1 MLYNPR
7 SMNKRG
13 LVKRRTGTTAV
24 IGGSILL
31 NKGGA
36 GVGSSYPSLDEYHR
50 ITGNGLADKIKAL
63 MVKPIS
69 VKKKSIQFN
78 M

>member
-7 SMNKRG
+7 SMKKH
-13 LVKRRTGTTAV
+13 LVKSRVGTTAMV
-24 IGGSILL
+24 GGAILL

-36 GVGSSYPSLDEYHR
+36 GVGSSYPSKEEYHR
-50 ITGNGLADKIKAL
+50 ITGCGLADKIKSL
-63 MVKPIS
+63 MVKPLAS
-69 VKKKSIQFN
+69 KKKNIKFN

>member
-13 LVKRRTGTTAV
+13 LVKRRTGITALV
-24 IGGSILL
+24 GGSILL

-36 GVGSSYPSLDEYHR
+36 GVGSSYPSVEAYHA
-50 ITGNGLADKIKAL
+50 ITGRGLSDKIKAL

-69 VKKKSIQFN
+69 VKKKNIKFN

>member
-1 MLYNPR
+1 M
-7 SMNKRG
+7 
-13 LVKRRTGTTAV
+13 V
-24 IGGSILL
+24 GGSILL

-36 GVGSSYPSLDEYHR
+36 GVGSSYPSVEAYHS
-50 ITGNGLADKIKAL
+50 ITGRGLSDKIKAL

-69 VKKKSIQFN
+69 VKKKNIKFN

>member
-7 SMNKRG
+7 SVKKG
-13 LVKRRTGTTAV
+13 LVKSRKGITPMC
-24 IGGSILL
+24 GGAILL

-36 GVGSSYPSLDEYHR
+36 GVGSSYPSVEEYHR
-50 ITGNGLADKIKAL
+50 ITGCGLSEKIKSL
-63 MVKPIS
+63 MVKPIAS
-69 VKKKSIQFN
+69 KKKNIKFD

>member
-1 MLYNPR
+1 MTLFNSR
-7 SMNKRG
+7 SMRRG
-13 LVKRRTGTTAV
+13 LVKRRTGTTALV
-24 IGGSILL
+24 GGSILL

-50 ITGNGLADKIKAL
+50 ITGRGLADKIKAL